1 MWRRAAAVESSAKMQ
16 FNIQTLRRCDAR
28 NPLHSVGSVDG
39 GALKKEIAAAARM
52 LSHVAAALVLQFN
65 KLVLLRTEKRLKL
78 RLHVLECAYVGN
90 ANARAHTQRLADG
103 HSSGQRIPT
112 HLGTRKRQVHYAF
125 RSDASY
131 RPATSKLSVVVAA
144 CQRDLDDVSMLARS
158 HRGAHAEYFV
168 QVSQAAVGKEGRT
181 SPGWQFECQCGAN
194 RGCKSC
200 VWRR

>member
-1 MWRRAAAVESSAKMQ
+1 MESFAKMQ

-28 NPLHSVGSVDG
+28 NPLHSVSSVVG

-52 LSHVAAALVLQFN
+52 LSHVATALVLQFN
-65 KLVLLRTEKRLKL
+65 KLVLLHTEKRLKL

-90 ANARAHTQRLADG
+90 ANARARTHRLADG
-103 HSSGQRIPT
+103 HSSGQRCAFRIQT